1 MNGHTPSVND
11 DITDNNNEEVTESD
25 GNIAEVEEEEEALSE
40 SEIPDDSIRG
50 IDFQTM
56 YHSFMSGSVSEDSDG
71 SKDNVGNIIGVN
83 SDDNQIGNLSFSDSN
98 NSANGGK
105 KTCPYCF
112 QQLSWHALSRHIRD
126 MHKAKT
132 DLVTCKYCLKTF
144 RNKNSLGCHIWR
156 FHKRGKEL
164 IGGSTGAG
172 VSLGLVKSDRGFE

>member
-1 MNGHTPSVND
+1 MQHTLTENSATENPLITSPTKTTLIHKALKKLMNGHTPSVND

-71 SKDNVGNIIGVN
+71 SKDNVGNLIGVN

-98 NSANGGK
+98 NSAK
-105 KTCPYCF
+105 
-112 QQLSWHALSRHIRD
+112 
-126 MHKAKT
+126 
-132 DLVTCKYCLKTF
+132 
-144 RNKNSLGCHIWR
+144 
-156 FHKRGKEL
+156 
-164 IGGSTGAG
+164 
-172 VSLGLVKSDRGFE
+172 